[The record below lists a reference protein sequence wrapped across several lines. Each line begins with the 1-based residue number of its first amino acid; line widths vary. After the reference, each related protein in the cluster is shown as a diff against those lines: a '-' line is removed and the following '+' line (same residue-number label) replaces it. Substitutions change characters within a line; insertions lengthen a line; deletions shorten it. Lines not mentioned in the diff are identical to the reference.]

1 MFKAITTYLVGRK
14 IVSFI
19 GCAAMMIGLLAV
31 CLVAYAFAPEAHADE
46 KNPYVGKTYNL
57 NNEEYGT
64 SFHVFD
70 DGTCMIRYTDNLRNG
85 YSYNYNIGKNGELV
99 VLSGEDTV
107 FVATINDDGMLTD
120 LDGNLWFP
128 QD

>member
-1 MFKAITTYLVGRK
+1 MRKRIAIVLAALCITVALLSPVSIKASGAEIPSKETFV
-14 IVSFI
+14 IVNGEQKQVKVI
-19 GCAAMMIGLLAV
+19 
-31 CLVAYAFAPEAHADE
+31 
-46 KNPYVGKTYNL
+46 
-57 NNEEYGT
+57 
-64 SFHVFD
+64 HVFD

-107 FVATINDDGMLTD
+107 FIATMNDEGMLTD